1 MEIVKE
7 VVTITDKGQA
17 ITTTTAHCRRYLL
30 DN

>member
-1 MEIVKE
+1 MKE

-30 DN
+30 YLDN